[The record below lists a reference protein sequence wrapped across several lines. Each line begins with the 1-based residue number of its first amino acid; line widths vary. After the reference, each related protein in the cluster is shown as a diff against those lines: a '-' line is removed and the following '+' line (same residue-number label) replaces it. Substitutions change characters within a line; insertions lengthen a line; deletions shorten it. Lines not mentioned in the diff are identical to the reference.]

1 MAASDERSDQL
12 ASGVIDLLVLRLL
25 ADGEN
30 YVYVLTAE
38 LVGHGLKDLRETTVY
53 TAVKRL
59 ERSGLLQSR
68 REVTTGGRPRRY
80 YSLTE
85 VGRSERQRREH
96 AWRDLTDVVV
106 SVLGARS
113 R

>member
-1 MAASDERSDQL
+1 MADPSERSDQL

-25 ADGEN
+25 RDGEN

-59 ERSGLLQSR
+59 ERNGLLTSR
-68 REVTTGGRPRRY
+68 NDSSGG
-80 YSLTE
+80 
-85 VGRSERQRREH
+85 RQRRYHQITPNGRRELDRRVS
-96 AWRDLTDVVV
+96 AWRGLASIVH
-106 SVLGARS
+106 SVLGEVKW
-113 R
+113 

>member
-1 MAASDERSDQL
+1 MADPTQRPDQL

-25 ADGEN
+25 QDGEN

-59 ERSGLLQSR
+59 ERNGLLTSR
-68 REVTTGGRPRRY
+68 TEATEGGRPRRY
-80 YSLTE
+80 YRLSGT
-85 VGRSERQRREH
+85 GRRELERRAE
-96 AWRDLTDVVV
+96 AWDSLASAVA
-106 SVLGARS
+106 SVLGEGR